1 MANGNSTRSPGGA
14 HGAQRAEALD
24 PYGAFR
30 FSVRVDGAGAPGGS
44 ASASGSGH
52 GADLAG
58 FSDVSGLSVE
68 TEVESFR
75 AGGVNAYDMQLA
87 GANKFSSRL
96 VLKRG
101 LTRDLTLWNW
111 YRKVL
116 LGEIVRRNVTVLI
129 HSTRGEPGPS
139 WVFVQACP
147 VKWVG
152 PDLHAAQSAIAFDSI
167 ELVHRGLLLH

>member
-1 MANGNSTRSPGGA
+1 MADGNSTAGA
-14 HGAQRAEALD
+14 GSRGSQRPEGQD

-30 FSVRVDGAGAPGGS
+30 FSVRIDGAGSPGTTASGGGS
-44 ASASGSGH
+44 GNGSV
-52 GADLAG
+52 LAG
-58 FSDVSGLSVE
+58 FSDVSGLAVE

-87 GANKFSSRL
+87 GATKFSSRL

-101 LTRDLTLWNW
+101 LTRDLALWNW

-116 LGEIVRRNVTVLI
+116 VGEIVRRNVTVLI
-129 HSTRGEPGPS
+129 RSTRGEPGLS
-139 WVFVQACP
+139 WVFVEACP